1 MARISRG
8 RVRSAA
14 VRSRPSRSGDEELS
28 REIGAAAAS
37 AYARILAVVAKIPR
51 GRVMTYGEVAAAAGL
66 GRGAR
71 LVGWAMASVGKR
83 VPWQRVVGKRR
94 AGVGQ
99 ITIKDPVGGAT
110 QRMTLE
116 AEGVEF
122 TSSDG
127 IDLTIFGYTPKGAR
141 RPPANRPR
149 RR

>member
-1 MARISRG
+1 MTRVPDGRRG
-8 RVRSAA
+8 RRGDAA
-14 VRSRPSRSGDEELS
+14 LS

-37 AYARILAVVAKIPR
+37 AYARILAVVATIPR

-110 QRMTLE
+110 QRMRLE

-122 TSSDG
+122 SSSGG
-127 IDLTIFGYTPKGAR
+127 IDLEVFGWTPPKRPAR
-141 RPPANRPR
+141 RGGRGR
-149 RR
+149 

>member
-1 MARISRG
+1 MRARTRD
-8 RVRSAA
+8 AA
-14 VRSRPSRSGDEELS
+14 LS
-28 REIGAAAAS
+28 REIGRAAAS
-37 AYARILAVVAKIPR
+37 AYERILAVVATIPR

-110 QRMTLE
+110 QRMKLE

-122 TSSDG
+122 TASDG
-127 IDLTIFGYTPKGAR
+127 IDLSIFGYTPKRRPVKRAAR
-141 RPPANRPR
+141 RR
-149 RR
+149 

>member
-1 MARISRG
+1 MT
-8 RVRSAA
+8 
-14 VRSRPSRSGDEELS
+14 RSRTDAALA

-51 GRVMTYGEVAAAAGL
+51 GRVLTYGEVAQAAGL

-94 AGVGQ
+94 AGVGHV
-99 ITIKDPVGGAT
+99 TIKDPVGGAT
-110 QRMTLE
+110 QRMKLE

-122 TSSDG
+122 SSSGG
-127 IDLTIFGYTPKGAR
+127 IDLAVFGWAPRAAR
-141 RPPANRPR
+141 GR